1 MKDDAAA
8 AEGDEIQV
16 DCEDRSKLKL
26 SSTRGEP
33 VACSIAVFDQVALIN
48 HVKVC
53 NVIYL
58 FFVLRYHTPIHSI
71 SSLSFSDKDLEKLN
85 KIFAIMTKSNN
96 KTCVTVVCLSTA
108 RLAIRTGIVSKK

>member
-33 VACSIAVFDQVALIN
+33 VACSIAVFDQVGPSLTTSKLLQC
-48 HVKVC
+48 H
-53 NVIYL
+53 
-58 FFVLRYHTPIHSI
+58 
-71 SSLSFSDKDLEKLN
+71 LSFFRFAISHPN
-85 KIFAIMTKSNN
+85 TFNIFAVIFRQRFG
-96 KTCVTVVCLSTA
+96 KTE
-108 RLAIRTGIVSKK
+108 